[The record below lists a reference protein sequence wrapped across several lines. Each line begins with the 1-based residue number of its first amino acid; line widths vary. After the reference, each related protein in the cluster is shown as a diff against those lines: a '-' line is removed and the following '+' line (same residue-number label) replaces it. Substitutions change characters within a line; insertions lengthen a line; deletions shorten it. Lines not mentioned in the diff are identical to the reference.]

1 MRKLTLL
8 AALAAVIV
16 APGLASAMGPNFDQ
30 FGFRRRSAPRAAPW
44 YLYWPAAA
52 HFQTPAPTG
61 YNGGFGPMTAS
72 PYAGQIGPNAGIQY
86 PSYPG
91 STGYNY

>member
-1 MRKLTLL
+1 MRKLILL
-8 AALAAVIV
+8 AALAAILA
-16 APGLASAMGPNFDQ
+16 APSLASAAGPTDQ

-44 YLYWPAAA
+44 YLYWPYPA

-61 YNGGFGPMTAS
+61 YYGGFAPMTAS
-72 PYAGQIGPNAGIQY
+72 PYAGQIGPNAGLQY
-86 PSYPG
+86 PTNTG